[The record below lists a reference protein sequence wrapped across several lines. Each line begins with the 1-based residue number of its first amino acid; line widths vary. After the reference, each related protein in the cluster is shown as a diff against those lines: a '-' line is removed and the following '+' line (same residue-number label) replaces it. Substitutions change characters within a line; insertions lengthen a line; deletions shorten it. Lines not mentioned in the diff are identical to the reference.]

1 MLKIL
6 FGSFPY
12 NEISETK
19 ENCKILYQSRL
30 IVGLTNMLN
39 RWIMTNIKS

>member
-1 MLKIL
+1 MIL

-19 ENCKILYQSRL
+19 ENCKILHQSRL
-30 IVGLTNMLN
+30 IVGLWL
-39 RWIMTNIKS
+39 ILVFFY